1 MKKCIRY
8 IVRLSRVSLSLSLLS
23 KYLPNPEFSCYFCL
37 LLVDVVSLQRMLFTI
52 ILSFRRMSTF
62 ELNHH
67 TLSKYKLCNLVMGRV
82 DRALEKVISLSL
94 KNCMRIIGRIYYLF
108 WIMHLCILSWVRY
121 PKFRMPES
129 DQSLMQSHHV
139 MMANFWRFIV

>member
-8 IVRLSRVSLSLSLLS
+8 IVRLRIVSLSLFLVST
-23 KYLPNPEFSCYFCL
+23 YQNPKFSCYFCL

-67 TLSKYKLCNLVMGRV
+67 TLSKYELCNLVMGRV
-82 DRALEKVISLSL
+82 LLEKVISLSFE
-94 KNCMRIIGRIYYLF
+94 NYLF
-108 WIMHLCILSWVRY
+108 WIMHPSILSWVRY
-121 PKFRMPES
+121 PKFWMPES

>member
-8 IVRLSRVSLSLSLLS
+8 IVRLSIVSLSLSFLS
-23 KYLPNPEFSCYFCL
+23 KYLPNPEFSCYFCLL

-67 TLSKYKLCNLVMGRV
+67 TLSKYELCNLVMDRV
-82 DRALEKVISLSL
+82 LLEKVISLSFE
-94 KNCMRIIGRIYYLF
+94 NYLF
-108 WIMHLCILSWVRY
+108 WIMHPSILSWVRY
-121 PKFRMPES
+121 PKFWMPVS

>member
-8 IVRLSRVSLSLSLLS
+8 IVRLGIVSLSFLS

-67 TLSKYKLCNLVMGRV
+67 TLSKYELCNLVMGRV
-82 DRALEKVISLSL
+82 VLEKVISLSFE
-94 KNCMRIIGRIYYLF
+94 NCMRKISRIYYLF